1 MKKIDIHSYVT
12 AFPQYALPHK
22 DGSRFMSADEQKEFQ
37 KKLDI
42 EKSVIVSVLAPE
54 GQRQKLGSENN
65 KYVVVQNT
73 ESFLWFCGMDPRM
86 GRFADNTDFDPLFE
100 PLMEMGA
107 KGVGEIAPSIYIDDH
122 MTENL
127 LAYCEKFNMPALV
140 RYTYCYG
147 SGAGTFDDAGLPR
160 TAALLKRHPK
170 LKFIGC
176 YEGIWSEFK
185 TSLPNLMRSCDNFCI
200 DTAGKFAAEEL
211 MSDAD
216 YTAKFLNEFADR
228 VYYGTGAYSANEAY
242 PFELDK
248 FFTELVE
255 CGKLDAAAYERII
268 RKNAEKLL
276 RSGEKE

>member
-1 MKKIDIHSYVT
+1 MKKIDIHSYIT

-22 DGSRFMSADEQKEFQ
+22 DGSRFMSAEEQKEFQ

-42 EKSVIVSVLAPE
+42 EKSVIVSVISPE

-65 KYVVVQNT
+65 KHIVVQNP
-73 ESFLWFCGMDPRM
+73 ESFLWFCGIDPRM
-86 GRFADNTDFDPLFE
+86 GRFADYTEFEVLFE
-100 PLMEMGA
+100 PFMEMGA

-127 LAYCEKFNMPALV
+127 LAYCEKFDMPALV

-185 TSLPNLMRSCDNFCI
+185 TTLPELMRSCDNLCI

-211 MSDAD
+211 MSDED
-216 YTAKFLNEFADR
+216 YTAAFLNEFADR
-228 VYYGTGAYSANEAY
+228 VYYGTGACSANETY
-242 PFELDK
+242 PFEVDK
-248 FFTELVE
+248 FLMRLVE
-255 CGKLDAAAYERII
+255 DGKLERNAYERII
-268 RKNAEKLL
+268 RQNAEKLL
-276 RSGEKE
+276 DM